1 MNQPSGPTVIAVAV
15 VLSAGRVLVGRRR
28 DDAADAPGRD
38 EFPGGKVE
46 AGEAVELAAA
56 RECFEESGVTVNVGR
71 RLHVAQATS
80 SGGPIEIH
88 FHRAAPVD
96 ANVSPQ
102 PPFTWLKIETLTRCH
117 FPPANAEVVRLLLAV
132 RGKSHP

>member
-1 MNQPSGPTVIAVAV
+1 MNQHSPLTVIAVAV
-15 VLSAGRVLVGRRR
+15 VLSAGSVLVGRRR

-117 FPPANAEVVRLLLAV
+117 FPPANAEVIRLLLADEHT
-132 RGKSHP
+132 G

>member
-1 MNQPSGPTVIAVAV
+1 MNQHSPLTVIAVAV
-15 VLSAGRVLVGRRR
+15 VLSAGSVLVGRRR

-38 EFPGGKVE
+38 EFPGGKVK
-46 AGEAVELAAA
+46 AGEAVELAVA

-117 FPPANAEVVRLLLAV
+117 FPPANVEVVRLLLA
-132 RGKSHP
+132 GEHAG

>member
-1 MNQPSGPTVIAVAV
+1 MSQPSAPTAIAVAV
-15 VLSAGRVLVGRRR
+15 VFSAGRVLVGRRR
-28 DDAADAPGRD
+28 DNAADAPGRD

-56 RECFEESGVTVNVGR
+56 RECFEESGVTVNVGQ
-71 RLHVAQATS
+71 RLYVARATS

-102 PPFTWLKIETLTRCH
+102 PPFIWLKIEDLKRCQ
-117 FPPANAEVVRLLLAV
+117 FPQANAEVIRLLLA
-132 RGKSHP
+132 GELAD

>member
-1 MNQPSGPTVIAVAV
+1 MVIAVAV

-46 AGEAVELAAA
+46 PGETVEIAAA
-56 RECFEESGVTVNVGR
+56 RECLEESGVGVIIGP
-71 RLHVAQATS
+71 RLDVARAGS

-88 FHRAAPVD
+88 FHRASPVD
-96 ANVSPQ
+96 ADVVPRS
-102 PPFTWLKIETLTRCH
+102 PFTWLPIGELARCH
-117 FPPANAEVVRLLLAV
+117 FPPANGEFVRRLLA
-132 RGKSHP
+132 GEACD

>member
-1 MNQPSGPTVIAVAV
+1 MVIAVAV

-56 RECFEESGVTVNVGR
+56 RECLEESGVTVIIGQ
-71 RLHVAQATS
+71 RLHVARAS
-80 SGGPIEIH
+80 SSRGPIDIH
-88 FHRAAPVD
+88 FHLARPTEDGIA
-96 ANVSPQ
+96 PQ
-102 PPFTWLKIETLTRCH
+102 PPFSWLPIGDLTHCR

-132 RGKSHP
+132 RGTSHP

>member
-1 MNQPSGPTVIAVAV
+1 MSQPSAPTVIAVAV
-15 VLSAGRVLVGRRR
+15 VLSAGSVLVGRRR

-56 RECFEESGVTVNVGR
+56 RECFEESGIAVNIGQ
-71 RLHVAQATS
+71 RLHVARAPS

-102 PPFTWLKIETLTRCH
+102 PPFIWLKIEDLTRYH
-117 FPPANAEVVRLLLAV
+117 FPPANAEVIRLLLA
-132 RGKSHP
+132 GELAG

>member
-1 MNQPSGPTVIAVAV
+1 MNAKATIAVAV

-56 RECFEESGVTVNVGR
+56 RECLEESGVDVIVGR
-71 RLHVAQATS
+71 RLHVARATS
-80 SGGPIEIH
+80 SGGAIEIH
-88 FHRAAPVD
+88 FHRASPVD

-102 PPFTWLKIETLTRCH
+102 PPFIWLKIEDLARCQ
-117 FPPANAEVVRLLLAV
+117 FPPANAEVVRQLLAEEDT
-132 RGKSHP
+132 G

>member
-1 MNQPSGPTVIAVAV
+1 MSQPSAPTVIAVAV

-56 RECFEESGVTVNVGR
+56 RECFEESGIAVNIGQ
-71 RLHVAQATS
+71 RLHVARATS

-88 FHRAAPVD
+88 FHRAVPVD
-96 ANVSPQ
+96 ADVSPQ
-102 PPFTWLKIETLTRCH
+102 PPFIWLKIEDLTRCR
-117 FPPANAEVVRLLLAV
+117 FPPANAEVTRLLLA
-132 RGKSHP
+132 GEHAG

>member
-1 MNQPSGPTVIAVAV
+1 MNSKATIAVAV
-15 VLSAGRVLVGRRR
+15 VVSAGRVLVGRRR

-56 RECFEESGVTVNVGR
+56 RECLEESGIDVIVGP
-71 RLHVAQATS
+71 RLHVARATS
-80 SGGPIEIH
+80 SAGPIEIH

-96 ANVSPQ
+96 ANIAPQ
-102 PPFTWLKIETLTRCH
+102 PPFSWLSLEDLTDCH
-117 FPPANAEVVRLLLAV
+117 FPPANAEVVRQLLAELDT
-132 RGKSHP
+132 G

>member
-1 MNQPSGPTVIAVAV
+1 VSQPSPPTVIAVAV

-46 AGEAVELAAA
+46 VGEAVERAVA
-56 RECFEESGVTVNVGR
+56 RECFEESGVDVSVGR
-71 RLHVAQATS
+71 KLHVARTS
-80 SGGPIEIH
+80 SSLGPIEIH

-96 ANVSPQ
+96 ANIAPV
-102 PPFTWLKIETLTRCH
+102 PPFIWLKIEDLTRCH
-117 FPPANAEVVRLLLAV
+117 FPPANAEVIRLLLAV
-132 RGKSHP
+132 RGKNHP

>member
-1 MNQPSGPTVIAVAV
+1 MSQHSPLTVIAVAV
-15 VLSAGRVLVGRRR
+15 VLSAGSVLVGRRR

-102 PPFTWLKIETLTRCH
+102 PPFTWLKIGTLTRCH
-117 FPPANAEVVRLLLAV
+117 FPPANAEVIRLLLA
-132 RGKSHP
+132 GEHAD

>member
-1 MNQPSGPTVIAVAV
+1 MNQPSAPTVIAVAV
-15 VLSAGRVLVGRRR
+15 VLSAGSVLVGRRR

-56 RECFEESGVTVNVGR
+56 RECFEESGIAVNIGQ
-71 RLHVAQATS
+71 RLHVARTTS
-80 SGGPIEIH
+80 SAGPIEIH

-96 ANVSPQ
+96 ADVSPQ
-102 PPFTWLKIETLTRCH
+102 PPFIWLKIEDLTRCR
-117 FPPANAEVVRLLLAV
+117 FPPANAEVMRLLLA
-132 RGKSHP
+132 GEHAG

>member
-1 MNQPSGPTVIAVAV
+1 MNQHSPLTVIAVAV
-15 VLSAGRVLVGRRR
+15 VLSAGSVLVGRRR

-46 AGEAVELAAA
+46 SGEAVELAAA

-88 FHRAAPVD
+88 FHLAAPVD

-117 FPPANAEVVRLLLAV
+117 FPPANAEVVQLLLA
-132 RGKSHP
+132 GEHAD